1 MGVQDPSVE
10 VSRLVAEHE
19 ARRAAAKLLKNAPA
33 KPSATAPASAATKK
47 KGLAPWEQRELEQ
60 LWTKVG
66 ELEARKEAL
75 DAQLAAPDLW
85 SGPREAAQKRALA
98 LQGEQQQAVE
108 ALAKAWGRL
117 TELEEK
123 A

>member
-1 MGVQDPSVE
+1 
-10 VSRLVAEHE
+10 
-19 ARRAAAKLLKNAPA
+19 
-33 KPSATAPASAATKK
+33 
-47 KGLAPWEQRELEQ
+47 
-60 LWTKVG
+60 
-66 ELEARKEAL
+66 
-75 DAQLAAPDLW
+75 LW